1 MQAQAKGKHLCEKT
15 KVPSF
20 FMYWQQTFF
29 YFPAKCSIICLLL
42 CWYGERGLLLSPTIQ
57 SLFILP
63 RQRQKWGVLYVG
75 RAMMCLW
82 IEIKGN

>member
-1 MQAQAKGKHLCEKT
+1 MQAGKT
-15 KVPSF
+15 KTFMWKDQGTLF
-20 FMYWQQTFF
+20 FMDWQQTFF
-29 YFPAKCSIICLLL
+29 IFRQNAALFVY
-42 CWYGERGLLLSPTIQ
+42 WYGERGLLFSPTIQ